1 MSYQNIYFNKTQFNT
16 TMKNLVK
23 VPQLCTISYATI
35 LILLINPIWYHSWC
49 AFNLPC
55 FFHFIALKVYRHQRQ
70 VLWQQSVTT
79 ILSNIPT
86 FLYFPC
92 SYYICDTNTCFWWQH
107 SLPLPFPRR
116 YWKRWNYSLK
126 EWIIGFVNE
135 SYARICRIPMHIISR
150 LPNQLQSHK
159 FICTFFAFKIGEY
172 IVTLEICF

>member
-1 MSYQNIYFNKTQFNT
+1 M
-16 TMKNLVK
+16 
-23 VPQLCTISYATI
+23 
-35 LILLINPIWYHSWC
+35 
-49 AFNLPC
+49 PC
-55 FFHFIALKVYRHQRQ
+55 FFHFTALKVYSRQRQ

-159 FICTFFAFKIGEY
+159 FICTFFAFKIGTY
-172 IVTLEICF
+172 ILTLGHLFLNLFYNYSNKPKMKISKVSYSLTIKNK

>member
-1 MSYQNIYFNKTQFNT
+1 
-16 TMKNLVK
+16 MKF
-23 VPQLCTISYATI
+23 PTPRF
-35 LILLINPIWYHSWC
+35 LILLINPIWYHSKC

-55 FFHFIALKVYRHQRQ
+55 FFHFTALKVYRRQRQ

-150 LPNQLQSHK
+150 LPNQLQSHQ
-159 FICTFFAFKIGEY
+159 FICYFFAFKIRTDFPILGY
-172 IVTLEICF
+172 LFLNLFYNFSLNQIKQIWAYLTFHILW

>member
-1 MSYQNIYFNKTQFNT
+1 M
-16 TMKNLVK
+16 
-23 VPQLCTISYATI
+23 
-35 LILLINPIWYHSWC
+35 
-49 AFNLPC
+49 PC
-55 FFHFIALKVYRHQRQ
+55 FFHFTALKVYRRQRQ

-150 LPNQLQSHK
+150 LPNQLQSHQ
-159 FICTFFAFKIGEY
+159 FIFDFFAFKIRTFFPILGYLFLNLSYNYMNISNVSYSLIIKNKYKETMIWLIFLGVRFELNKSDY
-172 IVTLEICF
+172 KLR